1 MSHDWRRALGLAA
14 ALILVQLAMVLIDLR
29 VAPGSLFAD
38 AAPIY
43 TAYFAIRMVAAV
55 LLATGAAIAVFFW
68 NPALLAS
75 RHDPPAPRFSFAIA
89 AACVAGTVA
98 ATLVLVGDPALF
110 YRLAREDSVFEWTS
124 ALLLFAG
131 SIMMLVA
138 SSRLIGQGGH
148 SVGVVALLL
157 SLLLF
162 LTAMEEIS
170 WLQRQIG
177 FATPE
182 VLQQRNEQGEAN
194 VHNLATGLSEN
205 IYYAGAYLLVVFGPS
220 LAFLFAP
227 RGPLASFARLLPSR
241 YALLAGALSTG
252 FCYEM
257 WNVFWLQFAFFYAV
271 LLLGGIAGES
281 FRIGRWRDG
290 LLFSCAGVALVA
302 CHLIVLGAG
311 NTMVRPWDDS
321 EFKEL
326 LIAAGLFLH
335 ASEVFGRVGKEVQR
349 LGGLSREKA

>member
-1 MSHDWRRALGLAA
+1 MSNNWRRALGLAA
-14 ALILVQLAMVLIDLR
+14 VLILTQAAVILLDLHF
-29 VAPGSLFAD
+29 APGSVFAD
-38 AAPIY
+38 GYPVY
-43 TAYFAIRMVAAV
+43 NTYFMIRMVAAV
-55 LLATGAAIAVFFW
+55 ILATGVAIAVFFW
-68 NPALLAS
+68 NPALLAV
-75 RHDPPAPRFSFAIA
+75 RHDPPAPNVSFGIA
-89 AACVAGTVA
+89 LACVAGSVV
-98 ATLVLVGDPALF
+98 ATLMLVGDPVVF
-110 YRLAREDSVFEWTS
+110 FRLAREDSFFEWTS
-124 ALLLFAG
+124 ALLLFVG
-131 SIMMLVA
+131 SGLMLVA
-138 SSRLIGQGGH
+138 AVKLFGQGERGA
-148 SVGVVALLL
+148 GVVALLL

-182 VLQQRNEQGEAN
+182 SLRQRNEQGEAN
-194 VHNLATGLSEN
+194 VHNLATGFSEN
-205 IYYAGAYLLVVFGPS
+205 LYYGGAFVLLVLGPS
-220 LAFLFAP
+220 LSFLFAP
-227 RGPLASFARLLPSR
+227 GGPLASWARLLPSR